1 MPRKRTTYIKRIHF
15 DGKFTDQIRKLI
27 RDKRLELGL
36 PYHTISQYFTIN
48 WSTFRKWENGETG
61 RCELRHRPLIESF
74 INGDLD
80 EDLKA
85 IFVSS
90 NMKYPQGTPI
100 QVFQAMERIANTYT
114 LCSHN
119 PEIGDDLLNKIEMA
133 AIDTLKSLVSTPRD
147 DLSMPYQRT
156 KGKQWKK

>member
-1 MPRKRTTYIKRIHF
+1 MARKHMPFARRIHF
-15 DGKFTDQIRKLI
+15 DGRFTDQIRKLI

-36 PYHTISQYFTIN
+36 PYHTVAQYFSIN
-48 WSTFRKWENGETG
+48 WSTFRKWENGETR

-90 NMKYPQGTPI
+90 NLKYPQGTPI
-100 QVFQAMERIANTYT
+100 QVYQAMERIANTYT
-114 LCSHN
+114 LCSHH
-119 PEIGDDLLNKIEMA
+119 PEIGDNLLNKIEMA
-133 AIDTLKSLVSTPRD
+133 ALDTLKSLVSTPRD
-147 DLSMPYQRT
+147 DLTISRQHS
-156 KGKQWKK
+156 KGKGRR